1 MFHFPSKKGL
11 AKYNFT
17 FSSLAEGENMY
28 FLGLDIGS
36 TVLKAAIFDR
46 KGNELGVYGKLA
58 ETYSPK
64 PGQYERDLDE
74 LWAACSGA
82 ITGVIENAGIDGKQ
96 IAAISL
102 TGHGNG
108 AHLLDSDKKPVRR
121 AIEGADSRGLPY
133 LKILENEGYY
143 DQVHP
148 QNMQMLWPALSFVLM
163 RWLKENEP
171 QSYAKTAFFLT
182 AHDYIRFMLTGE
194 LRAETSCM
202 SGTGLIN
209 TKDQRI
215 DREMLKLGGIEEVA
229 DMLPPLVGS
238 FEEAGRVTKEVAAQ
252 LGLLEG
258 LPVYGGCYDID
269 AASLATGSIDESK
282 ITIIVGTWANNQYIG
297 QTPIVS
303 KEFFSTTIFS
313 RPGYYLML
321 EGSPTSASN
330 LEWFIGEFLPEEKK
344 QAAAAGKSIYS
355 LCNQAVVD
363 VNPQD
368 SNLIYLPF
376 IYGSNVNPLAQG
388 SFIGLQGWHTRKYV
402 MRAIYEGICFSHRF
416 HIEKLLKYLTPPEAA
431 RIAGGGA
438 RSSEWGQMFA
448 DVLQMPIEVTNSS
461 ELGAHGA
468 AVCAAVGSGQYA
480 DVDQAVAGM
489 VKTTKIHTPD
499 ADKKEIY
506 DQKYSRYLKA
516 IAALDGYWE

>member
-1 MFHFPSKKGL
+1 
-11 AKYNFT
+11 
-17 FSSLAEGENMY
+17 MY

-36 TVLKAAIFDR
+36 TVLKAAIFDLDG
-46 KGNELGVYGKLA
+46 KELGVYGELA

-64 PGQYERDLDE
+64 PGYYERDLNE
-74 LWAACSGA
+74 LWKACCGA
-82 ITGVIENAGIDGKQ
+82 ITGVIENAGIDAKE
-96 IAAISL
+96 ISAVSL

-108 AHLLDSDKKPVRR
+108 AHLLDADKKPVRR

-133 LKILENEGYY
+133 LKKLETEGYY

-148 QNMQMLWPALSFVLM
+148 QNMQVLWPALSFVLM

-171 QSYAKTAFFLT
+171 QSYARAAYFLT
-182 AHDYIRFMLTGE
+182 AHDYIRFMLTGD
-194 LRAETSCM
+194 LRAETSCI

-209 TKDQRI
+209 TKEQRI

-229 DMLPPLVGS
+229 DMIPPLVGS
-238 FEEAGRVTKEVAAQ
+238 FEEAGKVTKEAASQ
-252 LGLLEG
+252 IGLLEG
-258 LPVYGGCYDID
+258 VPVYGGCYDID
-269 AASLATGSIDESK
+269 AASLATGSVDESR

-297 QTPIVS
+297 QTPIVA

-313 RPGYYLML
+313 RPGYFLML

-330 LEWFIGEFLPEEKK
+330 LEWFIGEFLQEEKK
-344 QAAAAGKSIYS
+344 QSKTDGKNIYS

-363 VNPQD
+363 VNPED

-388 SFIGLQGWHTRKYV
+388 SFIGLQGWNNRKHII
-402 MRAIYEGICFSHRF
+402 RAIYEGICFSHRY
-416 HIEKLLKYLTPPEAA
+416 HIGKLLKYLNPPDAA

-438 RSSEWGQMFA
+438 KSDEWGQMFA

-468 AVCAAVGSGQYA
+468 AICAAVGTGQYA
-480 DVDQAVAGM
+480 DVDEAVARM
-489 VKTTKIHTPD
+489 VKITKIHTPD
-499 ADKKEIY
+499 ESKKEVY

-516 IAALDGYWE
+516 IEALDSYWE